1 MRDSN
6 KLKKKR
12 ETKENNE
19 RQNSKMYAMESFPNL
34 LQGAGGALDEKVC
47 VTALQD
53 FDSAVAAVTAA
64 QKRNSCSRVTP
75 A

>member
-19 RQNSKMYAMESFPNL
+19 RQNSKMHAMESFPKL
-34 LQGAGGALDEKVC
+34 AAGGASMKKC

-53 FDSAVAAVTAA
+53 FELQQQRSLQRRSEILAAV
-64 QKRNSCSRVTP
+64 
-75 A
+75 